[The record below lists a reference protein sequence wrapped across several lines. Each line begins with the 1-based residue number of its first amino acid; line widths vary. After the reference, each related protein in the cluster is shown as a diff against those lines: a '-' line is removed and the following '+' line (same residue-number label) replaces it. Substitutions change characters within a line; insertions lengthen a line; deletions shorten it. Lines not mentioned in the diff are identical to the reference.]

1 MSHGSV
7 AWQCLLREAEHFGL
21 LLHLFVVLRSELRG
35 ERVQRLSRRLRFLP
49 TVPLEM
55 IPQRSLQIAEWA
67 TQRLAKVAVLHERR
81 LRRDQQVRLCL
92 RELLE
97 DLVQKRARPVQCLL
111 RSRFMG
117 SPHEFHRIEHDSWRR
132 RRSSYGVSVW

>member
-7 AWQCLLREAEHFGL
+7 AWQCLLREAEHLGL
-21 LLHLFVVLRSELRG
+21 LLHLLVVLRSELRG
-35 ERVQRLSRRLRFLP
+35 ERVQRLSRRLRLLP
-49 TVPLEM
+49 TVPLQM

-97 DLVQKRARPVQCLL
+97 DLVQKHARPVQCLL